1 MTGVTDLMGMT
12 GTKASS
18 TTPAF
23 QYKSWVVGCTI
34 AHFISSDPSPSL
46 WKTCVDACDKRHAC
60 KDKIGKSTAS
70 NNDILKTA
78 GIMAWN
84 GAPWGAYE
92 EGSTTWDIA
101 PTQRTGSGGKL
112 LECGSGDCEG
122 SSRRCDSGDCCSE
135 TGTARGICRKACNY
149 YHQDLAVTEPSNGDS
164 WPRFGTGNRQPPVID
179 PSCIGRARSDGWHTY
194 DSPCGKLPE
203 PCDYRANNCNT
214 DVQITYRPA
223 VPTYQATPTSAWSI
237 NSCGAWCA
245 ELAKNDPK
253 VSTKLHSGSWKDYK
267 LFCGFVASGA
277 GNSKSV
283 STKNGQ
289 CMAIVGR
296 QLAFYP
302 YYFSSTELGIT
313 NEYRGGEYMLKG
325 DDITVVDQYKY
336 LQSTN
341 RAVYQYHL
349 SYFAPTQPCD
359 IDPDELPEYE
369 LPPEDLCE
377 LTGSALAEVE
387 LVCEHVCP
395 ELRDECIYD
404 VCVFGATARP
414 SRANARFAMARRT
427 RFAGPRV
434 CTNRMPGGG
443 WRKGRPRGS
452 LTAR

>member
-1 MTGVTDLMGMT
+1 MATLRWLKEKGQTGVEDLMGLPEA
-12 GTKASS
+12 KASS

-23 QYKSWVVGCTI
+23 QYKSWVVGCTL
-34 AHFISSDPSPSL
+34 AHFMAAFD
-46 WKTCVDACDKRHAC
+46 KQACLDLCKKRHAC
-60 KDKIGKSTAS
+60 KDKHGNSQTS

-92 EGSTTWDIA
+92 EGSTTWNIA
-101 PTQRTGSGGKL
+101 PTQLTGSGGRL
-112 LECGSGDCEG
+112 LECGSGAGGCPG
-122 SSRRCDSGDCCSE
+122 SSRRCDSGDCCDDD
-135 TGTARGICRKACNY
+135 TGTAKKICMKACGY
-149 YHQDLAVTEPSNGDS
+149 YMEDLGVTEPSNGDF
-164 WPRFGTGNRQPPVID
+164 WPQFGMNDWQPPVID
-179 PSCIGRARSDGWHTY
+179 PSCMGRAGIHGYASTHDSY
-194 DSPCGKLPE
+194 DNPCGKLPE

-214 DVQITYRPA
+214 DVQIVRGPKSNVSPIPELV
-223 VPTYQATPTSAWSI
+223 VPHQPI

-313 NEYRGGEYMLKG
+313 DEYRGGEYMLKG

-336 LQSTN
+336 LQSTS
-341 RAVYQYHL
+341 RSVYQYHL
-349 SYFAPTQPCD
+349 SYFAPNQPCG

-404 VCVFGATARP
+404 ACVYGATARP
-414 SRANARFAMARRT
+414 PVASARFADHAPPRPHPRPHPRRHT
-427 RFAGPRV
+427 
-434 CTNRMPGGG
+434 
-443 WRKGRPRGS
+443 
-452 LTAR
+452 